1 MHVSRI
7 AFLRRFAQRLQP
19 TPTVL
24 KPAVKSIVLVDDERS
39 YAELMQQLLADHFDC
54 PVYSFSRPLEALQA
68 LAELDPGVV
77 VTDYFMPQ
85 VNGIELI
92 CRASPIVPQAAFIM
106 ISGNNVSEFA
116 HELTRLPLLKAFI
129 AKPVGYRR
137 LAEEITRVWPTETPA
152 PAHRADATSL

>member
-1 MHVSRI
+1 MR
-7 AFLRRFAQRLQP
+7 FLDDLHTICVLPSPF
-19 TPTVL
+19 L

-54 PVYSFSRPLEALQA
+54 PVYSFSRPLDALQK
-68 LAELDPGVV
+68 LPELDPGVV

-85 VNGIELI
+85 INGVELI
-92 CRASPIVPQAAFIM
+92 RRASPLVPQAAFIM

-116 HELTRLPLLKAFI
+116 EELTRLPLLKAFI

-137 LAEEITRVWPTETPA
+137 LADEISRIWPSDIPV